1 MYVLWMF
8 ETSRGIATNNIVSL
22 AVLQSTY
29 PVLHYVILL
38 LLSASICLAFL
49 METNIDLLIFLS
61 AIQLRILVGSN
72 VSCILLGAYPSHKHT
87 RSLNSVFSG
96 VC

>member
-8 ETSRGIATNNIVSL
+8 ETSWGITTNNIVSL

-61 AIQLRILVGSN
+61 AIQLRILVGAN
-72 VSCILLGAYPSHKHT
+72 VSFILLGAYPSHKH
-87 RSLNSVFSG
+87 RQL
-96 VC
+96 

>member
-8 ETSRGIATNNIVSL
+8 ETSWGITTNNIVSL

-61 AIQLRILVGSN
+61 AIQLRILVGAN

>member
-8 ETSRGIATNNIVSL
+8 ETSWGITTNNIVSL